1 MTDKDPSS
9 RRKDQ
14 DRPPIPTGWMQR
26 GARLAGQTG
35 KATFRFV
42 GTRARS
48 FAAPERAG
56 EFVEGFHNKTAQQ
69 LVEMLGEMKG
79 AAMKLGQL
87 ASFYEFSAP
96 SDYLGTY
103 KDALT
108 MLQNSAPPMDPE
120 VSRRVI
126 EESFDRPVDEVFDD
140 FEDVA
145 IASASIGQVHR
156 AWLKTGEPVAVKVQ
170 YPGVDA
176 AIRSDLRNVTAMTKL
191 AVAIAPNLDP
201 SEVSREIRERVL
213 EELDYAREARNQARF
228 GSIFKDHPY
237 IVIPEVYPDFC
248 RTHVITQEY
257 VEGEPFLNAF
267 DWEPEAKDRLGEVLF
282 RFFYG
287 GFNRFGIF
295 SADPH
300 PGNYKLLPNGRVA
313 FLDFGLVREVETPIV
328 RQMIEIVLSLIAH
341 DKERARRALE
351 ALNVLKRTTPE
362 IGDLWA
368 HLQMINMPVLED
380 RPFQFD
386 APLVQKIAAAG
397 FDPRSQAFQTLRKLG
412 VPGVFIT
419 FNRMSFGLAS
429 LFGRL
434 EAMANWQAMGRE
446 MWFGEPSLTEIGKE
460 EQDWLARVH
469 PEHVPIL
476 DQQELDR

>member
-1 MTDKDPSS
+1 MSEED
-9 RRKDQ
+9 RRKRKDTQ
-14 DRPPIPTGWMQR
+14 QAAIPTGWMQR

-42 GTRARS
+42 GTRARA

-69 LVEMLGEMKG
+69 IVEMLGDMKG

-96 SDYLGTY
+96 TDYLGTY

-108 MLQNSAPPMDPE
+108 MLQNSAPPMDAA

-126 EESFDRPVDEVFDD
+126 EEEFGRPVEEVYDEFQD
-140 FEDVA
+140 EA
-145 IASASIGQVHR
+145 IAAASIGQVHKAR
-156 AWLKTGEPVAVKVQ
+156 LKSGESVAVKVQ
-170 YPGVDA
+170 YPGVDE
-176 AIRSDLRNVTAMTKL
+176 AIRSDLKNVTAMTKL

-201 SEVSREIRERVL
+201 REVAQEIRDRVM
-213 EELDYAREARNQARF
+213 EELDYEREARNQARF
-228 GSIFKDHPY
+228 ASIYKDHPY
-237 IVIPEVYPDFC
+237 IVIPEVYPDHC
-248 RTHVITQEY
+248 RKRVITQQFI
-257 VEGEPFLNAF
+257 EGKPFLDAF
-267 DWEPEAKDRLGEVLF
+267 EWEPEAKDRLGEVLF

-287 GFNRFGIF
+287 SFNRFGIF

-300 PGNYKLLPNGRVA
+300 PGNYKLLEDGRVA

-328 RQMIEIVLSLIAH
+328 RQMIEIILSLIAQ
-341 DKERARRALE
+341 DKERARRALQ
-351 ALNVLKRTTPE
+351 ALNVLKRTTPD
-362 IGDLWA
+362 IGDLWE
-368 HLQMINMPVLED
+368 HLQMVNMPVLED

-429 LFGRL
+429 LLGRL

-446 MWFGEPSLTEIGKE
+446 MWAGEPSLTEIGKE
-460 EQDWLARVH
+460 EQEWLASAH
-469 PEHVPIL
+469 PEHIPIL
-476 DQQELDR
+476 DRPEAGE